1 MRRILIHYVLPS
13 VFTAVPVL
21 AALLIFAAIPP
32 DARRDYMARVKESPI
47 DWVIISVGTTLFVA
61 QIILSWQAMRLSD
74 NKHGFNTKPD
84 AWLKHLNLAAEWFP
98 LLGLIGTVAA
108 ILQTFSSITPDSD
121 PTPQMIIR
129 KYAPA
134 ITATGGGLYMA
145 LVNILPGW
153 VVNAGR
159 MLIRSLD
166 GTDPPAP
173 PENEVPLVNAET
185 DNDDYQLVHP
195 KPGGRR

>member
-1 MRRILIHYVLPS
+1 MPRTLIQYVLPS

-47 DWVIISVGTTLFVA
+47 DWVIISVGTLLFVS
-61 QIILSWQAMRLSD
+61 QIILSWQAMRLRD
-74 NKHGFNTKPD
+74 DRHGFNTKPD
-84 AWLKHLNLAAEWFP
+84 QWLKHLNLAAEWFP

-108 ILQTFSSITPDSD
+108 ILQTFSSITPESD

-145 LVNILPGW
+145 LINILPGW

-166 GTDPPAP
+166 GTNPPP
-173 PENEVPLVNAET
+173 P
-185 DNDDYQLVHP
+185 P
-195 KPGGRR
+195 KPI